1 MNILDVK
8 LNENN
13 TIQDGW
19 LLISEPFLPDPNF
32 ERSVVLM
39 CEHQEKGSF
48 GVIVNKPTQI
58 ELQEVTEI
66 RQAPHR
72 LYVGGPVEPKTL
84 HYIHTKP
91 EIEGSI
97 LLKNGIYFGGNYE
110 QISVMVETGILD
122 ESNSRF
128 FIGYSGWGENQLDE
142 ELEKNSWIISD
153 ADISPIFE
161 LEHEQV
167 WQSIL
172 RNMGGKYRILSNFPI
187 DPRLN

>member
-8 LNENN
+8 LNESNS
-13 TIQDGW
+13 IQDGW
-19 LLISEPFLPDPNF
+19 LLVSEPFLPDPNF
-32 ERSVVLM
+32 ERSVILM

-48 GVIVNKPTQI
+48 GVILNKPTEI

-66 RQAPHR
+66 KYAPHR

-97 LLKNGIYFGGNYE
+97 LLKNDVYFGGSFE
-110 QISVMVETGILD
+110 QVTGMVEQGILD

-128 FIGYSGWGENQLDE
+128 FIGYSGWGANQLDE
-142 ELEKNSWIISD
+142 ELNKNSWIISD
-153 ADISPIFE
+153 FDISQIFRIA
-161 LEHEQV
+161 HHQV

-172 RNMGGKYRILSNFPI
+172 REMGGKYRILSNFPL